1 MNFTELARQVHI
13 PTKDLRLML
22 PEMGFDIGGRAI
34 KVDNK
39 VAQEVIRI
47 LSSKA
52 QREKYISFVKQVR
65 EAEEPTGKKNKRSSA
80 VKKAKDAQQEAAA
93 PEAEAPTP
101 EDEIKIPSQVVVK
114 DLAGLLKVDVTKLVV
129 ELMRQG
135 VMASLNDK
143 IDFETASIVAEDFGF
158 KAHLNIDQTDTDV
171 IQESIAEVIGEES
184 DSFEPRPPVVVVMGH
199 VDHGKTRLLDAI
211 RQTNIV
217 DEESGGITQHIGAYQ
232 VEVVIEKQK
241 NNKSKKQET
250 EKQKITFI
258 DTPGH
263 EAFSLMRSRGARVAD
278 LAILVVAA
286 DDGVQPQTIE
296 AVSHI
301 KKAELPFLVAINKI
315 DKDAANIDNVKSG
328 LAEIGITPEDWSGDV
343 MMVPISAKE
352 GLHIQDLLESL
363 LLLYEVNKENI
374 KADPQGIIA
383 GTIIESHIDKGSG
396 PVATVLVK
404 NGTLEQ
410 GQSVLVG
417 DIPGKIRSMKDWQ
430 GYELKKAPP
439 STPVAILGLKSVPP
453 VGYILK
459 EVDSQELKKTSREHK
474 KKTSALSLRNRFISE
489 SDGEKFNLIIKADV
503 LGSLEAL
510 QESLSKLN
518 SQDIALNIVSQ
529 GLGYITETDILN
541 AEASQAYVLGFNAYP
556 TPEAQELART
566 KGITTKSFEIIY
578 DYLDFVA
585 QEASKKLSPE
595 VIRHELG
602 RFKLIKIFRQEK
614 DFVIAGG
621 KVLTG
626 EILDKSKVD
635 IYRGKQKLGT
645 GQIDELQAGKEPVN
659 QVVEGQ
665 EAGLKLIGLADIA
678 AGDELVIFQEEE
690 KIRTISL

>member
-1 MNFTELARQVHI
+1 MNITELARQVRI
-13 PTKDLRLML
+13 PTKDLRLIL
-22 PEMGFDIGGRAI
+22 PEMGFDVGGRAI

-39 VAQEVIRI
+39 IAQEVVNI
-47 LSSKA
+47 LNSKA
-52 QREKYISFVKQVR
+52 KREKYINFLEQVK
-65 EAEEPTGKKNKRSSA
+65 EAEEPRIKKGKRTTITKKIKDSA
-80 VKKAKDAQQEAAA
+80 TEGVSQ
-93 PEAEAPTP
+93 
-101 EDEIKIPSQVVVK
+101 EDEEPVAENEISIPSQVVVK
-114 DLAGLLKVDVTKLVV
+114 DLAGLFKVDVTKLVV
-129 ELMRQG
+129 ELMKQG

-158 KAHLNIDQTDTDV
+158 KAHLNIDQAEV
-171 IQESIAEVIGEES
+171 ESKQENITEVIGEES
-184 DSFEPRPPVVVVMGH
+184 DSFKPRPPVVVVMGH

-232 VEVVIEKQK
+232 VEVD
-241 NNKSKKQET
+241 T
-250 EKQKITFI
+250 EKQGTERQKLTFI

-315 DKDAANIDNVKSG
+315 DKEAANIDNVKSG
-328 LAEIGITPEDWSGDV
+328 LAEIGISPEDWGGDV

-363 LLLYEVNKENI
+363 LLLYEVDKKNI
-374 KADPQGIIA
+374 KADPQGVIA
-383 GTIIESHIDKGSG
+383 GTIIEAHVDKGSG
-396 PVATVLVK
+396 PMATVLVK
-404 NGTLEQ
+404 NGTLTL

-417 DIPGKIRSMKDWQ
+417 GIPGKIRSMKNWQ
-430 GYELKKAPP
+430 GHEVKQAPP
-439 STPVAILGLKSVPP
+439 STPVAVLGLKSAPQ
-453 VGYILK
+453 VGDILK
-459 EVDSQELKKTSREHK
+459 GVGSEELKKTSRVHK
-474 KKTSALSLRNRFISE
+474 KKASAAALKDRVISE
-489 SDGEKFNLIIKADV
+489 SDGEKFNLIIKTDV

-518 SQDIALNIVSQ
+518 NQGIALNIVSQ
-529 GLGYITETDILN
+529 GLGYITENDILN
-541 AEASQAYVLGFNAYP
+541 AEANDAYVLGFNSYP
-556 TPEAQELART
+556 TPEAEEFART
-566 KGITTKSFEIIY
+566 KNITTKSFEIIY

-585 QEASKKLSPE
+585 QEASKKLKPE

-602 RFKLIKIFRQEK
+602 RFKLVKIFRQEK

-645 GQIDELQAGKEPVN
+645 GKIDELQSGKEPVN
-659 QVVEGQ
+659 QVLEGQ
-665 EAGLKLIGLADIA
+665 EAGLKLIGLSDIT
-678 AGDELVIFQEEE
+678 AGDELVIFKEEE
-690 KIRTISL
+690 KERKIEL